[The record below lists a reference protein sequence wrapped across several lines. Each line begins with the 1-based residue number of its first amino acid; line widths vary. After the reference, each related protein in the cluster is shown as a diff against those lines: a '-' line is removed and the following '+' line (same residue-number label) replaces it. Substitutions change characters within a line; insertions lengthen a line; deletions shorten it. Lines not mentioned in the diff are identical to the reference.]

1 MLFLSEF
8 EQVHHAFLLSN
19 NITIFFNIYTTYTDM
34 DYFLKIIQYKK
45 TTFPYY

>member
-8 EQVHHAFLLSN
+8 EQGHHAFLLSN

-45 TTFPYY
+45 TTFHYY

>member
-8 EQVHHAFLLSN
+8 EQGHHAFLLSN
-19 NITIFFNIYTTYTDM
+19 NITFFSIYTQLYTDM
-34 DYFLKIIQYKK
+34 DYFLKIIQYKR

>member
-34 DYFLKIIQYKK
+34 DYFLKIIQCKR
-45 TTFPYY
+45 TTSPYY